1 MNIMTR
7 APRAE
12 LKYNDGSLLS
22 LPRSDIALPSIVCAC
37 VCACA
42 CVCVCAASFL
52 DEAYALNAGG
62 GGSNGSGG
70 GFSFPNLFGGNK

>member
-1 MNIMTR
+1 
-7 APRAE
+7 
-12 LKYNDGSLLS
+12 
-22 LPRSDIALPSIVCAC
+22 
-37 VCACA
+37 
-42 CVCVCAASFL
+42 VCAASFL